1 MNSVCLVTLLQEQ
14 KIVVSSIYLLLQ
26 TLSCIF
32 KEEEKPRE
40 KREHIL
46 GQRAMSKASSK
57 FLSSC
62 LWGHYKA
69 TPLGRVWS
77 PSFFSKWKS
86 HLHGETTA
94 ALLLHLGEA
103 QKTSTDRFWPSFRV
117 PEILGNENCSEGTQ
131 WLWWLYVSICMQHRW
146 GCSPQNQHGDMHLLF
161 CLSSHTPGYHSS
173 PKLFFPFCLHWSQER
188 AAMLIDWQV
197 GYRAVP
203 TSYSSQSLADAFLH
217 HN

>member
-32 KEEEKPRE
+32 KEEEKPRV
-40 KREHIL
+40 KWAHIL

-69 TPLGRVWS
+69 TP
-77 PSFFSKWKS
+77 
-86 HLHGETTA
+86 
-94 ALLLHLGEA
+94 
-103 QKTSTDRFWPSFRV
+103 
-117 PEILGNENCSEGTQ
+117 EILGNENCSEGTQ
-131 WLWWLYVSICMQHRW
+131 WLWLLYVSICMQHRW